1 MLKKFKA
8 YLRTMLQ
15 EKADYPEKTI
25 TVGEKQFQIRELT
38 VEDVKALLSIEREVY
53 LGELPWTKSAFISEL
68 TSPFMTLYLGIFD
81 REELFG
87 FVGSRVLGLDCHL
100 TNIAVSPSYQ
110 RQRVGTYLINE
121 IETFARMN
129 QCETMSLEVRI
140 SNQNAQRLYRKLGFQ
155 SRKVKKGYYTE
166 TNEDAL
172 DMVKLLK
179 EE

>member
-8 YLRTMLQ
+8 YIRTMLK
-15 EKADYPEKTI
+15 EKEDYPPKTI
-25 TVGEKQFQIRELT
+25 TVGDKEYQLRELT
-38 VEDVKALLSIEREVY
+38 VDDVKELLSIEREVY
-53 LGELPWTKSAFISEL
+53 FGELPWTKTAFISEL
-68 TSPFMTLYLGIFD
+68 TSPFLTLYLGIFD
-81 REELFG
+81 KEKLFG
-87 FVGSRVLGLDCHL
+87 FVGSRILGLDCHL

-110 RQRVGTYLINE
+110 RQQIGTYLINE
-121 IETFARMN
+121 IEKFARNN

-166 TNEDAL
+166 NNEDAL
-172 DMVKLLK
+172 DMVKILK